1 MSGSCFRTLAV
12 ILVLRLM
19 QMIISVAMYKQSNP
33 IGFRKEKK
41 KGITKKQKQKKQ
53 KNEAKKRGNMLN
65 WPSHWLALVGPVQ
78 QTTYGMHDCSQG
90 CTLDKEQKIRA
101 GTQIH
106 SCQPLLG
113 VNLSL
118 VCEPVFPLCRLGY
131 FVFSLVPGAFWIPI
145 GTCGS
150 GRKKQCCAKYAC
162 TTSDLTSDE
171 IS

>member
-12 ILVLRLM
+12 ILVFRLM

-41 KGITKKQKQKKQ
+41 KGITKKQKKTK

-90 CTLDKEQKIRA
+90 CTLDKEPKELAMRVREKNTNTEFAHLSTHTVYRHKIQFLRYFR
-101 GTQIH
+101 GIWPYWKMDTGKHNFHEI
-106 SCQPLLG
+106 LL
-113 VNLSL
+113 L
-118 VCEPVFPLCRLGY
+118 F
-131 FVFSLVPGAFWIPI
+131 
-145 GTCGS
+145 
-150 GRKKQCCAKYAC
+150 
-162 TTSDLTSDE
+162 
-171 IS
+171 